1 MVEIKTYRQF
11 LKEDGPKIK
20 QLHMMPLSK
29 WTKLSN
35 GLWVTP
41 FKRFGLAELDEI
53 YVCITDNPS
62 ENFSE
67 NFLDINSW
75 TYGINYKD
83 DLLKM
88 GFTKQE
94 MDKFIADKYEE
105 CVKEKKEIKTTGGE

>member
-41 FKRFGLAELDEI
+41 FKRFGLAELDELS
-53 YVCITDNPS
+53 VCITDNTS
-62 ENFSE
+62 ETFLGEMLKKYRVE
-67 NFLDINSW
+67 N
-75 TYGINYKD
+75 G
-83 DLLKM
+83 KM
-88 GFTKQE
+88 VENDSQRN
-94 MDKFIADKYEE
+94 
-105 CVKEKKEIKTTGGE
+105 V

>member
-20 QLHMMPLSK
+20 RIHKMPVSK

-41 FKRFGLAELDEI
+41 FKRFGLAELDELC
-53 YVCITDNPS
+53 VCITDNPS

-67 NFLDINSW
+67 KFLDEIIKKYRVEN
-75 TYGINYKD
+75 G
-83 DLLKM
+83 KM
-88 GFTKQE
+88 VE
-94 MDKFIADKYEE
+94 NDS
-105 CVKEKKEIKTTGGE
+105 